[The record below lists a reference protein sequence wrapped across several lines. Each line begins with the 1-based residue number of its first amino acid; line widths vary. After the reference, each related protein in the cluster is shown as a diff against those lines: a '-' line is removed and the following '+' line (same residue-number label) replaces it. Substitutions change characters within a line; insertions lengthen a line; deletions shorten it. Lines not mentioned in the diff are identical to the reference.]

1 MNETARIG
9 HVSSSA
15 AGQGTAAWQPQSG
28 RQSVGRSWRAPTAID
43 SNRNN
48 TLSAFSVSQCCP
60 LEPRGGN
67 RLSLLLHALRVAKQ
81 AGNRSF
87 RYSVLIGSCHLACRG
102 TLVTHPLPNV
112 AAAGDRPVVI
122 VFIDAADGQRDKISR
137 GVCKCASIL
146 SRTNDASVMW

>member
-1 MNETARIG
+1 MAR
-9 HVSSSA
+9 A
-15 AGQGTAAWQPQSG
+15 N
-28 RQSVGRSWRAPTAID
+28 
-43 SNRNN
+43 SNRQQREQH
-48 TLSAFSVSQCCP
+48 TLRLFCLAVLP
-60 LEPRGGN
+60 TRAEREN
-67 RLSLLLHALRVAKQ
+67 RLLLLLYALRRVAKQ
-81 AGNRSF
+81 PGNRSF